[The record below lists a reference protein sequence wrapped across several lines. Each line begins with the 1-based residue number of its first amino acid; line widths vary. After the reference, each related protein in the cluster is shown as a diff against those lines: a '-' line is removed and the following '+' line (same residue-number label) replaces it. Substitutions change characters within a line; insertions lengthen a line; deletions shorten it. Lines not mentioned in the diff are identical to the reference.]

1 MTLEKHKKTKQNKK
15 QIHFDSAAY
24 CTQLTIIVGGIL
36 LHCLQTVQC
45 IVQIGHCHQ
54 ILVLVPHAQSA
65 CSYDLVLSDNLFT
78 AFISGAQCHQTILL
92 GLRVPSNC
100 NFAPFQFAV
109 CTVCAAFA
117 VCLCCLC
124 SVLSV
129 QTVCTADKTGM
140 RLNAPDT
147 TYNVWMHSQL
157 ETRVRL
163 TL

>member
-15 QIHFDSAAY
+15 QIHFDGAAC

-65 CSYDLVLSDNLFT
+65 CSYDLVLSEKLFT
-78 AFISGAQCHQTILL
+78 KFLTGAQCHQTILL

-100 NFAPFQFAV
+100 NFDPFQ
-109 CTVCAAFA
+109 FA

-129 QTVCTADKTGM
+129 QTACTADKTGM
-140 RLNAPDT
+140 RLNAPDS
-147 TYNVWMHSQL
+147 TYNVWMHSPF